1 MPCSICR
8 QSGHNRATCP
18 QNPELR
24 SGRRRR
30 VRPHRRTITPPP
42 LPSRP
47 QSSMVVPSDN
57 SPPRFRWFS
66 SFNKII
72 RLCKFINIVDQFT
85 LREIELGENDIR
97 EVYVSWLKVKTNSSD
112 RIHLD
117 EKCLRLMK
125 RDIHGSIALDWLQN
139 IRDKINKCIIF
150 HNEINDS
157 LNNSTDGDTRKRI
170 DFMNLRTENYL
181 VYWVVGNYLVEDLDE
196 GVNNIRYLG
205 IVRPGLK
212 FNVKTLD
219 GHRFYLVPHRLD
231 IEPPYHPQT
240 DKEFFIEPYCEINI
254 HEGTQKIIFIDNKE
268 SLSELNRWK
277 FNALKLDYLVREI
290 IKLGGKDNDMFGL
303 ILDLHDDIQLEE
315 VSDTIKDIA
324 GIPSKMTNIT

>member
-8 QSGHNRATCP
+8 LLGHNRATCP

-24 SGRRRR
+24 SGRR
-30 VRPHRRTITPPP
+30 VRHRRTVVAP

-47 QSSMVVPSDN
+47 QSQEVVPSDN
-57 SPPRFRWFS
+57 PSPRFRWFGS
-66 SFNKII
+66 INKII
-72 RLCKFINIVDQFT
+72 RLCKFIKIVDQFT
-85 LREIELGENDIR
+85 LREMESGENDIR
-97 EVYVSWLKVKTNSSD
+97 EVYVSWLKVKTNPSD
-112 RIHLD
+112 RIHLV
-117 EKCLRLMK
+117 EKCLRLMMGN
-125 RDIHGSIALDWLQN
+125 ILGMTGLNWLQN
-139 IRDKINKCIIF
+139 IRDKISKCIIF

-157 LNNSTDGDTRKRI
+157 SNNSSNNDSRKRI

-181 VYWVVGNYLVEDLDE
+181 VYWVVGNYLVQDLDE
-196 GVNNIRYLG
+196 GINNIRYLG
-205 IVRPGLK
+205 MIRHGLK

-315 VSDTIKDIA
+315 VSETIKDIA
-324 GIPSKMTNIT
+324 GIPSRMTNIT

>member
-8 QSGHNRATCP
+8 QPGHNRSTCP
-18 QNPELR
+18 QRNLNPGLQHQT
-24 SGRRRR
+24 GGIAPLPA
-30 VRPHRRTITPPP
+30 RPPLIQTITNDNPPP
-42 LPSRP
+42 
-47 QSSMVVPSDN
+47 
-57 SPPRFRWFS
+57 RWQWEGS
-66 SFNKII
+66 IKKII
-72 RLCKFINIVDQFT
+72 RLCKFIKIVDQFT
-85 LREIELGENDIR
+85 LREMESDENDIR
-97 EVYVSWLKVKTNSSD
+97 EVYVSWLKVKTNPDD
-112 RIHLD
+112 RIHLI
-117 EKCLRLMK
+117 EKCLRLMMGN
-125 RDIHGSIALDWLQN
+125 ILGMTGLNWLQN
-139 IRDKINKCIIF
+139 IRDKISKCIIF

-157 LNNSTDGDTRKRI
+157 SNNSTGGDTRKRI
-170 DFMNLRTENYL
+170 DFLNLRKENYL
-181 VYWVVGNYLVEDLDE
+181 VYWVVGNYLVQDLDE
-196 GVNNIRYLG
+196 SENDIRYLG
-205 IVRPGLK
+205 MVRHGLK
-212 FNVKTLD
+212 LNVKTLD

-315 VSDTIKDIA
+315 VSETIKDIA
-324 GIPSKMTNIT
+324 GIPSRMTNIT

>member
-24 SGRRRR
+24 SGRRIR
-30 VRPHRRTITPPP
+30 HRRTVVAP

-47 QSSMVVPSDN
+47 QSSEIVPSDN
-57 SPPRFRWFS
+57 PPPRFRWFS

-72 RLCKFINIVDQFT
+72 RLRKFINIVDQFT
-85 LREIELGENDIR
+85 LREIELDENDIR
-97 EVYVSWLKVKTNSSD
+97 EVYVSWLKVKTNADD
-112 RIHLD
+112 RIHLI
-117 EKCLRLMK
+117 EKCLRLMMGN
-125 RDIHGSIALDWLQN
+125 ISGSTGLNWLQN

-157 LNNSTDGDTRKRI
+157 LNNSSNNSTSGDTRKHI
-170 DFMNLRTENYL
+170 DFMNLRKENYL
-181 VYWVVGNYLVEDLDE
+181 IYWVVGNYLVQDLDE
-196 GVNNIRYLG
+196 GENNIRYLG
-205 IVRPGLK
+205 MVLSGYK

-315 VSDTIKDIA
+315 VSETIKDIA
-324 GIPSKMTNIT
+324 GVPSKMTNIT